1 MIYPIFDSIPDHRV
15 TGRCIYKLGDL
26 LVIALL
32 TMMCDREDYVDMS
45 EFAASRARNFGLLSD
60 CGDNSPSPDT
70 FERLMSAVDP
80 DELER
85 CLIEHGR
92 HFAIV
97 RLGRN
102 TILPLQMF
110 FGVLHSYGSPFIRH
124 FHSPST
130 FTMPPGIISL
140 SSLPH
145 ELKTIPKQITTPA
158 KTYLTDF
165 SITPNYLDEYHKNFS
180 VR

>member
-32 TMMCDREDYVDMS
+32 TMMCGGEDYVDMS
-45 EFAASRARNFGLLSD
+45 EFAALRVRDFGLLSD

-85 CLIEHGR
+85 CLIEHGP
-92 HFAIV
+92 
-97 RLGRN
+97 
-102 TILPLQMF
+102 PLRYRPSWKKHNPPTTNVF
-110 FGVLHSYGSPFIRH
+110 WGSP
-124 FHSPST
+124 PS
-130 FTMPPGIISL
+130 L
-140 SSLPH
+140 
-145 ELKTIPKQITTPA
+145 
-158 KTYLTDF
+158 
-165 SITPNYLDEYHKNFS
+165 
-180 VR
+180 